1 MKSLGLIVEYNPFH
15 NGHLYHLQQSKK
27 QSQADVVIAVMSG
40 NFLQR
45 GEPALVSKWTR
56 AKMALEAGV
65 DLVVELPYAY
75 ATQRADRF
83 AYGAVSILDALK
95 CDEIIFGSESG
106 KIDPFINTVHFL
118 NEKEKEYND
127 WIQKHVQSGVSY
139 PMAASLAF
147 SELSGRPEET
157 VDLTKPNNI
166 LGYHYVNSI
175 RQIGSTMKIN
185 TVQRTG
191 AGYHDE
197 GHGTDKI
204 ASATGIRK
212 ILFSDNGELSEINEL
227 VPPTTFNGLIQH
239 QQVFSTFISWERY
252 FDFLK
257 LRLLTSSPEDLSQV
271 YECVE
276 GIEHRLLDQIIR
288 SESFTGFLDA
298 VKTKRYTW
306 TRLQRICTHLLTNAK
321 KEVMYRVLTEQPTY
335 IRLLGMNQNGQQYL
349 NANKKKVELPIVST
363 LSKYSDD
370 FLKLDIKATNTYI
383 LGFPVKHHTT
393 LWRQEYS
400 NTPIRI
406 E

>member
-1 MKSLGLIVEYNPFH
+1 MKTLGLIVEYNPFH

-27 QSQADVVIAVMSG
+27 QSQADTVIAVMSG

-65 DLVVELPYAY
+65 DLIVELPYAF

-83 AYGAVSILDALK
+83 AFGAVSILDALK

-106 KIDPFINTVHFL
+106 KIEPFMNTVDFL
-118 NEKEKEYND
+118 NENQKEYND
-127 WIQKHVQSGVSY
+127 WIQKHVQTGVSY
-139 PMAASLAF
+139 PTAASMAF
-147 SELSGRPEET
+147 SELQGRPQES

-175 RQIGSTMKIN
+175 CQIGSTMNID
-185 TVQRTG
+185 TIQRTG

-197 GHGTDKI
+197 EHGTDKI

-212 ILFSDNGELSEINEL
+212 ILFGDKGSLSGIKDL
-227 VPPTTFNGLIQH
+227 VPPTTFNGLGQH
-239 QQVFSTFISWERY
+239 QQIFGTFISWERY
-252 FDFLK
+252 FNFLK
-257 LRLLTSSPEDLSQV
+257 HRLITSSPEELSQV

-276 GIEHRLLDQIIR
+276 GIENRLMNQILR
-288 SESFTGFLDA
+288 SESFSGFLED

-306 TRLQRICTHLLTNAK
+306 TRLQRLCTHLLTNAK
-321 KEVMYRVLTEQPTY
+321 KETMDKALTVQPTY
-335 IRLLGMNQNGQQYL
+335 IRLLGMNQKGQLYL

-363 LSKYSDD
+363 LSKHTDD
-370 FLKLDIKATNTYI
+370 FLQLDIIATNTYI
-383 LGFPVKHHTT
+383 LGFPVEHHSR

-400 NTPIRI
+400 NPPIRV
-406 E
+406 